1 MKQLVILLV
10 AAGSLL
16 VHAQVVQAQ
25 VAQAQ
30 TAPPSTGE
38 IKGTVTDQNGSPVS
52 GATIYA
58 VPQGLV
64 FDDITPRSVRTDSN
78 GRFDFHGGLQL
89 VAYKIYSQK
98 EADSYPNPL
107 DQFYAA
113 ANDQAPMVDLT
124 PNQPS
129 ASVTVK
135 LGDKAAVIVGRVIDR
150 DTGAV
155 LTARICFLDTLG
167 KSHLADSA
175 TADGTFRAL
184 LPPDKDLTLLV
195 VSDSSHH
202 LLHTRLPAP
211 LRLEPGQYVYM
222 DIPVS
227 Q

>member
-1 MKQLVILLV
+1 MKQLVILFA

-16 VHAQVVQAQ
+16 AQSQLVHAQ
-25 VAQAQ
+25 
-30 TAPPSTGE
+30 TATPATGE
-38 IKGTVTDQNGSPVS
+38 IKGTVTDQNGSPLS
-52 GATIYA
+52 GATVYA

-64 FDDITPRSVRTDSN
+64 LNDITPRSAKTNSN
-78 GRFDFHGGLQL
+78 GRFDFHGGLEL
-89 VAYKIYSQK
+89 EAYKIYPQK

-107 DQFYAA
+107 DEFYAA
-113 ANDQAPMVDLT
+113 ANDQAPTVDLT
-124 PNQPS
+124 ADRPS

-135 LGDKAAVIVGRVIDR
+135 LGDKAAVIVGRVIDA

-155 LTARICFLDTLG
+155 LKARVCFLDALG
-167 KSHLADSA
+167 KSHLADPG
-175 TADGTFRAL
+175 TGDGTFRAL

-195 VSDSSHH
+195 VSDSAPH

-227 Q
+227 R